1 MSSFTD
7 LHHIRIYKSQI
18 KGIFR
23 ILIVFGGDIML
34 IDSLIEG
41 LSGLR
46 ISHDKQIIYIWIHFI
61 LINLCLSLIIWNGK
75 SMNFSILIERIFL
88 TNLIERSWI
97 SMELS
102 VRNSMI
108 F

>member
-46 ISHDKQIIYIWIHFI
+46 ISYDKQIIYI
-61 LINLCLSLIIWNGK
+61 
-75 SMNFSILIERIFL
+75 
-88 TNLIERSWI
+88 
-97 SMELS
+97 
-102 VRNSMI
+102 
-108 F
+108 

>member
-7 LHHIRIYKSQI
+7 LHHILIYKSQI
-18 KGIFR
+18 EGIFR

-46 ISHDKQIIYIWIHFI
+46 ISYDKQIIY
-61 LINLCLSLIIWNGK
+61 
-75 SMNFSILIERIFL
+75 R
-88 TNLIERSWI
+88 
-97 SMELS
+97 
-102 VRNSMI
+102 
-108 F
+108 